1 MRFKTFKTRFTV
13 EAIFNRL
20 SHIKCAKFYMGYVA
34 YPMLFVVGMY
44 AECLNPYYLLLDML
58 QREDMICIHGRVL
71 EVKNR
76 WRFTGPWLSNV
87 VNLPSSIY

>member
-1 MRFKTFKTRFTV
+1 MELCLLFVRFKPRFTV

-44 AECLNPYYLLLDML
+44 AECLLSLLSTVGYAAEKG
-58 QREDMICIHGRVL
+58 QRYDL
-71 EVKNR
+71 YS
-76 WRFTGPWLSNV
+76 W
-87 VNLPSSIY
+87 PSFRG